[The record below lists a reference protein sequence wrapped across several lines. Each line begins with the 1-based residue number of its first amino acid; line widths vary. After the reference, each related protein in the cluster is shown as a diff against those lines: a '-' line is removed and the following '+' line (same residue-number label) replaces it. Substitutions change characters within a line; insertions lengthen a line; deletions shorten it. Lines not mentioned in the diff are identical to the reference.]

1 MNSAKPE
8 IATLGELYLNAAFR
22 VSSTFGP
29 TPTYSG
35 EALEKI
41 VKTMESDI
49 PLNGTFRNYPW
60 SLDTSCI
67 RYHLIIESII
77 TYS

>member
-1 MNSAKPE
+1 MVNRRDGRVLSDSTKSE
-8 IATLGELYLNAAFR
+8 IGTLDNLYSNAAFR

-41 VKTMESDI
+41 VKTMETDI
-49 PLNGTFRNYPW
+49 PLNGR
-60 SLDTSCI
+60 L
-67 RYHLIIESII
+67 
-77 TYS
+77 